1 MNIETNNIEGHHIA
15 THSIESKAPRNN
27 RMRPLIA
34 MRALKNL
41 INDPEKTDQVFVV
54 INAMSGTSL
63 EKTFARFRKTDMGKT
78 ILSENRNLLT
88 TLLDRES
95 LRTHDAGT
103 LGHAYLGFVER
114 EQISADGLVDASQ
127 LSTDGPADASQ
138 LKEEIEEPRFR
149 LFGER
154 MRDQHDLW
162 HVTTGYGRDTFGEAC
177 LLAFTYA
184 QTGNRGLGIIAL
196 AGLTKLQKALGS
208 GARKAMWQAY
218 KAGKRAAWLP
228 QQDWET
234 LLSQPL
240 EEVRQQLR
248 ITPPEVYQE
257 VFENYKV
264 ANA

>member
-1 MNIETNNIEGHHIA
+1 MNIETNNVEGNHIA
-15 THSIESKAPRNN
+15 TRSIEPKAPQNN

-34 MRALKNL
+34 LRALKNL

-54 INAMSGTSL
+54 IKAMSGNSL
-63 EKTFARFRKTDMGKT
+63 EKTFVRFSKTETGRK
-78 ILSENRNLLT
+78 ILSENRILLT

-95 LRTHDAGT
+95 LQTHDAET

-114 EQISADGLVDASQ
+114 EQLSADGLVEASQ
-127 LSTDGPADASQ
+127 LED
-138 LKEEIEEPRFR
+138 KIEEPTFR

-196 AGLTKLQKALGS
+196 AGMLKLQKALGS
-208 GARKAMWQAY
+208 GVRKAMWQAY

-240 EEVRQQLR
+240 EEVQQQLR
-248 ITPPEVYQE
+248 IAPPEVYRE

>member
-1 MNIETNNIEGHHIA
+1 MNIETNNIEGNHIA
-15 THSIESKAPRNN
+15 TRSIEPKAPQNN

-34 MRALKNL
+34 LRALKNL

-54 INAMSGTSL
+54 IKAMSGNSL
-63 EKTFARFRKTDMGKT
+63 EKTFVRFSKTETGRK
-78 ILSENRNLLT
+78 ILSENRILLT

-95 LRTHDAGT
+95 LQTHDAET

-114 EQISADGLVDASQ
+114 EQLSADGLVEASQ
-127 LSTDGPADASQ
+127 LED
-138 LKEEIEEPRFR
+138 KIEEPTFR

-196 AGLTKLQKALGS
+196 AGMLKLQKALGS
-208 GARKAMWQAY
+208 GVRKAMWQAY

-240 EEVRQQLR
+240 EEVQQQLR
-248 ITPPEVYQE
+248 IAPPEVYRE

>member
-1 MNIETNNIEGHHIA
+1 MNTETNNIEANRIA
-15 THSIESKAPRNN
+15 TQSIQPKAQRNS
-27 RMRPLIA
+27 RMRPLVAI
-34 MRALKNL
+34 RALKNL
-41 INDPEKTDQVFVV
+41 VNDPEKTDQVFV
-54 INAMSGTSL
+54 IITAMSGNSL
-63 EKTFARFRKTDMGKT
+63 ARTFARFRKTEMGKKV
-78 ILSENRNLLT
+78 LSENRNLLT

-95 LRTHDAGT
+95 LGNHDDGT
-103 LGHAYLGFVER
+103 LGQTYLRFVER
-114 EQISADGLVDASQ
+114 EQISADGLVA
-127 LSTDGPADASQ
+127 ASQ
-138 LKEEIEEPRFR
+138 LKEQIEEPKLK

-184 QTGNRGLGIIAL
+184 QTRNRGLGIIAL
-196 AGLTKLQKALGS
+196 VGMIKIQKELGS
-208 GARKAMWQAY
+208 GVRKAMWQAY

-248 ITPPEVYQE
+248 ISPPHVYQE
-257 VFENYKV
+257 VFENYKL

>member
-1 MNIETNNIEGHHIA
+1 MKITVALMNPETNNIEANRIA
-15 THSIESKAPRNN
+15 TQSIQPKAQRNN
-27 RMRPLIA
+27 RMRPLVAI
-34 MRALKNL
+34 RALKSL
-41 INDPEKTDQVFVV
+41 INDPEKTDQVFV
-54 INAMSGTSL
+54 IITAMSGNSL
-63 EKTFARFRKTDMGKT
+63 ARTFARFRKTEMGKK
-78 ILSENRNLLT
+78 ILAENRNLLT

-95 LRTHDAGT
+95 LGNHEDGT
-103 LGHAYLGFVER
+103 LGQTYLRFVER
-114 EQISADGLVDASQ
+114 EQISADGLVAASQ
-127 LSTDGPADASQ
+127 S
-138 LKEEIEEPRFR
+138 KEQIEEPKLK

-184 QTGNRGLGIIAL
+184 QTRNRGLGIIAL
-196 AGLTKLQKALGS
+196 VGMIKIQKELGP
-208 GARKAMWQAY
+208 GVRKAMWQAY

-248 ITPPEVYQE
+248 ISPPQVYQE
-257 VFENYKV
+257 VFENYKL
-264 ANA
+264 ANV

>member
-1 MNIETNNIEGHHIA
+1 MNIETNNIEGSTID
-15 THSIESKAPRNN
+15 TYSNESNAPRNN
-27 RMRPLIA
+27 RMRPLVA

-63 EKTFARFRKTDMGKT
+63 EKTFARFRKTEMGKK

-127 LSTDGPADASQ
+127 LSADGPADASQ

-184 QTGNRGLGIIAL
+184 QTRNRGLGIIAL
-196 AGLTKLQKALGS
+196 VGMIKLQKELGS
-208 GARKAMWQAY
+208 GVRKAIWQAY

-248 ITPPEVYQE
+248 IAPPEVYRE

>member
-1 MNIETNNIEGHHIA
+1 MNIETNNVEGNHIS
-15 THSIESKAPRNN
+15 THSTKSKTPRNN

-63 EKTFARFRKTDMGKT
+63 EKTFVRFRKTEMGKK

-88 TLLDRES
+88 TLLDREG

-103 LGHAYLGFVER
+103 LGQAYLGFVER
-114 EQISADGLVDASQ
+114 EQISADGLV
-127 LSTDGPADASQ
+127 DASQ

-196 AGLTKLQKALGS
+196 AGMIKLQKALGA
-208 GARKAMWQAY
+208 GARKAIWQAY

-248 ITPPEVYQE
+248 IAPPEVYQE

>member
-15 THSIESKAPRNN
+15 THSIEPKASRNN
-27 RMRPLIA
+27 RMRPLVA

-41 INDPEKTDQVFVV
+41 INEPEKTDQVFVV
-54 INAMSGTSL
+54 IKAMSGNSL
-63 EKTFARFRKTDMGKT
+63 EKTFVRFSKTETGRK
-78 ILSENRNLLT
+78 IHSENRNLLS

-95 LRTHDAGT
+95 LQTHDAGT
-103 LGHAYLGFVER
+103 LGQAYLGFVER
-114 EQISADGLVDASQ
+114 EQISADGLVEASQ
-127 LSTDGPADASQ
+127 LED
-138 LKEEIEEPRFR
+138 KIEEPTYR

-196 AGLTKLQKALGS
+196 AGMIKLQKALGS
-208 GARKAMWQAY
+208 GVRKAMWQAY

-248 ITPPEVYQE
+248 IAPPEVYRE
-257 VFENYKV
+257 VFENYKT